1 MVEKPPSFNLET
13 ALSVVYHFFLAA
25 SDIFDLFGPSWFM
38 C

>member
-1 MVEKPPSFNLET
+1 MVEKLPSLNLET

-25 SDIFDLFGPSWFM
+25 SGIFGLFGPSWFM